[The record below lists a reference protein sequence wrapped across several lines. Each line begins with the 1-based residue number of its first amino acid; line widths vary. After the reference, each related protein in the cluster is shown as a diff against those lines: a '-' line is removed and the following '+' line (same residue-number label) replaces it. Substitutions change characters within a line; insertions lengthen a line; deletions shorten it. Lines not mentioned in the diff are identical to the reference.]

1 MLNENET
8 TALIIE
14 HKVRA
19 GAEKRYEKWLGEIL
33 EFTKKSPGYLGR
45 EIFPPSAA
53 GEPYLVIVRFR
64 SEKDLQNWLDS
75 KEREAAIARMHGE
88 FEEGDKTE
96 VRAGI
101 DVWFTPKN
109 AAHKPRPYKQF
120 LLATAAIYPL
130 SLIVPRLLAPLFEFA
145 PPLKHPLLAG
155 LIITAIIVG
164 LMTYLVM
171 PFLTTHLR
179 GWLFEKENKPQ

>member
-14 HKVRA
+14 HKVKA
-19 GAEKRYEKWLGEIL
+19 GAEKRYEQWLGEIL
-33 EFTKKSPGYLGR
+33 EHTKNAPGYLGR
-45 EIFPPSAA
+45 EIFPPAA
-53 GEPYLVIVRFR
+53 TGEPYLVIVRFR
-64 SEKDLQNWLDS
+64 SKKDLQNWLVS
-75 KEREAAIARMHGE
+75 KERQAAIERMRGE

-96 VRAGI
+96 IKAGI
-101 DVWFTPKN
+101 DVWFTPKS
-109 AAHKPRPYKQF
+109 AARKPRPYKQF

-130 SLIVPRLLAPLFEFA
+130 SLLVPRVLTPLFEFA
-145 PPLKHPLLAG
+145 PTLRHPLLAG

-171 PFLTTHLR
+171 PFLTTRLR
-179 GWLFEKENKPQ
+179 EWLFEKENKPQ

>member
-1 MLNENET
+1 MLDENET

-14 HKVRA
+14 HKVKA

-33 EFTKKSPGYLGR
+33 EHTKKSPGYLGR
-45 EIFPPSAA
+45 ETFPPSAA

-64 SEKDLQNWLDS
+64 SEEDLQNWLVS
-75 KEREAAIARMHGE
+75 KERKAAIERMRDE

-101 DVWFTPKN
+101 DVWFTPKT

-130 SLIVPRLLAPLFEFA
+130 SLLVPRALVPLFELLPA
-145 PPLKHPLLAG
+145 LKHPLLAG
-155 LIITAIIVG
+155 LIITAIIVW

-171 PFLTTHLR
+171 PFLTAQLR
-179 GWLFEKENKPQ
+179 GWLLEKENRQQ